1 MDTSEIIGSGMDG
14 KNTYSMTNDDVRS
27 YNFKGKYKSYP
38 VFIENVSN
46 DTLSIGFGNRIYPIV
61 EANDSLG
68 NWRPIQKPGTYYC
81 GTGLQ
86 SFYLEPNNILIS
98 SCKLYDGDFYTK
110 LRLVLITNTGMIKSN
125 EFEGTIN
132 YPQFN

>member
-1 MDTSEIIGSGMDG
+1 MIWIDEGLERLINIEYKYPDSNDLKIVVDTSEIIGSGMDG

-61 EANDSLG
+61 EAKDSLG

-98 SCKLYDGDFYTK
+98 SCKLYDGDF
-110 LRLVLITNTGMIKSN
+110 IQN
-125 EFEGTIN
+125 
-132 YPQFN
+132 

>member
-1 MDTSEIIGSGMDG
+1 MIWIDEGFERLINIEYKYPDSNDLKIVVDTSEIIGSGMDV
-14 KNTYSMTNDDVRS
+14 TDDDVRS

-61 EANDSLG
+61 EAKDSLG

-98 SCKLYDGDFYTK
+98 SCKLYDGDF
-110 LRLVLITNTGMIKSN
+110 IQN
-125 EFEGTIN
+125 
-132 YPQFN
+132 